1 MLAKFDSLDAVF
13 DWARRKAI
21 PRVQPRFE
29 KRGDQTLLFY
39 PGDPMYPP
47 VEGFD
52 ARGHAICAGES
63 AVEARRCRRVA
74 TKGTKTIWPQPVFV
88 FFVAAVIGSGR
99 PVSYRAGSSAG
110 RRRPSC
116 RGTADRR

>member
-52 ARGHAICAGES
+52 AADTRFVLEN
-63 AVEARRCRRVA
+63 RR
-74 TKGTKTIWPQPVFV
+74 W
-88 FFVAAVIGSGR
+88 R
-99 PVSYRAGSSAG
+99 PD
-110 RRRPSC
+110 PI
-116 RGTADRR
+116 DE